1 MTDQTIVTE
10 LQSKSKV
17 YAPTDMDGVTDIKYN
32 VFYDLGGFNYFNG
45 ERNRRGYYL
54 SVTPVTRAQERGY
67 STESFG
73 LFKGTKYFLS
83 PDELKRSSAKA
94 EAEARKFISAELID
108 ELTNHVKA
116 AR

>member
-1 MTDQTIVTE
+1 MTDQAIVTE
-10 LQSKSKV
+10 LQTKNKV
-17 YAPTDMDGVTDIKYN
+17 YAPTDLEGSTDIKYN

-45 ERNRRGYYL
+45 QRNRRGYYL
-54 SVTPVTRAQERGY
+54 SVTPVTRVQEGAY
-67 STESFG
+67 NTESFG

-83 PDELKRSSAKA
+83 PTELKRSSAKA